1 MPNKAKQYL
10 YTSYYYF
17 KAAFHNLKDKC
28 TCCFYPV
35 EDNDYE
41 QQYRLDE
48 IVVVNNDDSIDR
60 ITPDGNYNF
69 KYLNMTS
76 SSEELIYERKEV
88 IEEQP
93 KRKSIKRRH
102 NNISNAG
109 KKVHPKRRKYKKFE
123 NNFSDVK
130 KEILEKEIIKQETLT
145 DDSLILKNNKEIYTE
160 NENFEEKLAI
170 NKSISEEE
178 VDENNNLKSN
188 ENNNLKSKKFSKKK
202 NKNKKFST
210 SDEEEWDIVQ

>member
-60 ITPDGNYNF
+60 ITPEGNYNF

-102 NNISNAG
+102 NNISNVG

-123 NNFSDVK
+123 NNFSGVK
-130 KEILEKEIIKQETLT
+130 KEILEKELIKQEMLT
-145 DDSLILKNNKEIYTE
+145 DDSIILNNDTKIHNKEIYVE
-160 NENFEEKLAI
+160 NENFEDNLSK
-170 NKSISEEE
+170 NKCISEEE
-178 VDENNNLKSN
+178 VD